1 MSSQG
6 VVMKLQSGR
15 WWAFVAANCTL
26 GAAVWAP
33 LASAQSGTADPK
45 ARYDRDIARCNRGTL
60 PAPAREACIR
70 QAGLAFDK
78 ATGGI
83 TGTRET
89 TSPDGRAT
97 VMEPSTGSANP
108 GGSTGFGPR
117 TVSPAPPLVTTPDGR
132 ATVVNP
138 AAP

>member
-1 MSSQG
+1 
-6 VVMKLQSGR
+6 MKLHSRR
-15 WWAFVAANCTL
+15 WLACVATSCAL
-26 GAAVWAP
+26 GAVVWAP
-33 LASAQSGTADPK
+33 AASAQTGTPDPK
-45 ARYDRDIARCNRGTL
+45 ARYDREIARCNRSGL
-60 PAPAREACIR
+60 PAPSREACVR

-97 VMEPSTGSANP
+97 VMEPSTGTSDPAGSRPRTANP
-108 GGSTGFGPR
+108 A
-117 TVSPAPPLVTTPDGR
+117 SPLTTTPDGR

-138 AAP
+138 SAP

>member
-1 MSSQG
+1 LKVKGDFMPLHSSHRA
-6 VVMKLQSGR
+6 VVV
-15 WWAFVAANCTL
+15 VAGCAL
-26 GAAVWAP
+26 GAALLAP
-33 LASAQSGTADPK
+33 LAGAQTGKLDPQ
-45 ARYDRDIARCNRGTL
+45 ARYDREIARCNRGTL
-60 PAPAREACIR
+60 PAPAREACVR

-97 VMEPSTGSANP
+97 VMEPSTGTAGPAN
-108 GGSTGFGPR
+108 SRPR
-117 TVSPAPPLVTTPDGR
+117 VVTPPPLVSTPDGR
-132 ATVVNP
+132 AAVVNP

>member
-1 MSSQG
+1 
-6 VVMKLQSGR
+6 MKLHFRR
-15 WWAFVAANCTL
+15 WWASVAASCALVAVVWVPTA
-26 GAAVWAP
+26 GA
-33 LASAQSGTADPK
+33 QTGTPDPK
-45 ARYDRDIARCNRGTL
+45 ARYDREIERCNRSGL

-97 VMEPSTGSANP
+97 VMEPSTGTADSASSRARAATP
-108 GGSTGFGPR
+108 S
-117 TVSPAPPLVTTPDGR
+117 APLSTTPDGR

-138 AAP
+138 SAP

>member
-1 MSSQG
+1 
-6 VVMKLQSGR
+6 MKLQLR
-15 WWAFVAANCTL
+15 FWAVSVAASCAL
-26 GAAVWAP
+26 GAVVGGP
-33 LASAQSGTADPK
+33 TASAQTATPDPK
-45 ARYDRDIARCNRGTL
+45 TRYDREIARCNRGTM
-60 PAPAREACIR
+60 PAPAREACVR
-70 QAGLAFDK
+70 QAGLALDK

-97 VMEPSTGSANP
+97 VMEPSMGKSDPAGSR
-108 GGSTGFGPR
+108 PR
-117 TVSPAPPLVTTPDGR
+117 TATPSAPLTTTPDGR

>member
-1 MSSQG
+1 
-6 VVMKLQSGR
+6 MKLQSR
-15 WWAFVAANCTL
+15 RCWIFVAAGCAL
-26 GAAVWAP
+26 GAALWAP
-33 LASAQSGTADPK
+33 VASAQSGTADPK
-45 ARYDRDIARCNRGTL
+45 ARYDREIARCNRGTL

-70 QAGLAFDK
+70 QAGQAFDK
-78 ATGGI
+78 STGGI

-97 VMEPSTGSANP
+97 VMEPSTGTANP
-108 GGSTGFGPR
+108 NGSRPR
-117 TVSPAPPLVTTPDGR
+117 AANPAPPLVTMPDGR

>member
-1 MSSQG
+1 
-6 VVMKLQSGR
+6 MKLQSSR
-15 WWAFVAANCTL
+15 WWAYVAAS
-26 GAAVWAP
+26 GALVAVVSAP
-33 LASAQSGTADPK
+33 IASAQNRTADAK
-45 ARYDRDIARCNRGTL
+45 ARYDRELARCNRGTL

-70 QAGLAFDK
+70 QAGSAFDK

-97 VMEPSTGSANP
+97 VMEPSTGTSNP
-108 GGSTGFGPR
+108 A
-117 TVSPAPPLVTTPDGR
+117 APLITTPDGR

-138 AAP
+138 TAP

>member
-1 MSSQG
+1 
-6 VVMKLQSGR
+6 MKWHSR
-15 WWAFVAANCTL
+15 SCWASVAASCAL
-26 GAAVWAP
+26 GAVVCAP
-33 LASAQSGTADPK
+33 LASAQNGTPDPQ
-45 ARYDRDIARCNRGTL
+45 ARYDREIARCNRGTM
-60 PAPAREACIR
+60 PAPAREACVR

-97 VMEPSTGSANP
+97 VMEPSTGASGTAQ
-108 GGSTGFGPR
+108 STNARPR
-117 TVSPAPPLVTTPDGR
+117 VVSPAPPLVTTPDGR

-138 AAP
+138 SAP